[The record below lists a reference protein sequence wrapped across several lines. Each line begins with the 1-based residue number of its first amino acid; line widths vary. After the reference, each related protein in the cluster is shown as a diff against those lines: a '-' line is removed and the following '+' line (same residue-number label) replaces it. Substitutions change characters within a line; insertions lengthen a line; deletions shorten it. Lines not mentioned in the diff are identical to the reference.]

1 MMVATK
7 AEQRGDALGRGAER
21 PSEMPAAGWKDI
33 ALRTW
38 RESSKDNVGL
48 VAAGVAFYG
57 FLALVPLL
65 GAIVITY
72 GLVADPATVVEHA
85 QAMTAVLP
93 RDVAV
98 LVGTQLMNVVETSGG
113 KKGLGLLLALAVAL
127 WGARNAA
134 ASVVTAL
141 NIAYEEEETRGIVR
155 TTMLAL
161 AMTAASVVLALLAGS
176 AMTLLGY
183 LHHLFPGTGP
193 LAQALW
199 KTVTCLLL
207 GGAAAAAAA
216 TLYRY
221 GPARDK
227 AKWRWL
233 TPGSL
238 FFAVAWVL
246 LTLGFGYYAANFGN
260 YGATYGSLSA
270 IVVLLTW
277 LYLSSYVLLFGA
289 EFNSEIEHQTARDT
303 TAGAPQPIGRRGAW
317 SADHVAGESEPAPPS
332 EPGAHIQVENPHEP
346 DPAPGA
352 QLPEVPARTSAIQAY
367 AASRVG
373 GRIGRLAGVPQIGMV
388 SSVLATAGLAMLR
401 QSGRA
406 RAGAA
411 LLATAAGISLL
422 KRD

>member
-1 MMVATK
+1 MATAPAK
-7 AEQRGDALGRGAER
+7 EIDDRGRGAER
-21 PSEMPAAGWKDI
+21 PGEVPARGWKEI

-38 RESSKDNVGL
+38 RETSKDNVGL

-72 GLVADPATVVEHA
+72 GLIADSATVVEHA
-85 QAMTAVLP
+85 ESMTAVLP
-93 RDVAV
+93 RDVAE

-113 KKGLGLLLALAVAL
+113 KKGLGLAAALALAL

-134 ASVVTAL
+134 SSIITAL
-141 NIAYEEEETRGIVR
+141 NIAYEEEETRGLVR
-155 TTMLAL
+155 TTLLAL
-161 AMTAASVVLALLAGS
+161 GMTAASVVLALLAGS

-199 KTVTCLLL
+199 KIVTYVLL
-207 GGAAAAAAA
+207 GAAAAAAAA

-238 FFAVAWVL
+238 FFAGAWVL
-246 LTLGFGYYAANFGN
+246 LTLAFGFYVANFGD

-270 IVVLLTW
+270 VIVLLTW

-303 TAGAPQPIGRRGAW
+303 TAGAPQPLGERGAW
-317 SADHVAGESEPAPPS
+317 TADHVAG
-332 EPGAHIQVENPHEP
+332 GAEP
-346 DPAPGA
+346 DGQPQQQPATPTA
-352 QLPEVPARTSAIQAY
+352 SVAAPQPQEPPRTSAIQAY
-367 AASRVG
+367 AASRLGARAARLG
-373 GRIGRLAGVPQIGMV
+373 GAGKIGML
-388 SSVLATAGLAMLR
+388 SSLLATAGLGLLR
-401 QSGRA
+401 RRGRTG
-406 RAGAA
+406 AGAA
-411 LLATAAGISLL
+411 LLGTAAGLALL
-422 KRD
+422 RRD

>member
-1 MMVATK
+1 MAVSAPVRDMD
-7 AEQRGDALGRGAER
+7 QSGRAAER
-21 PSEMPAAGWKDI
+21 PGEVPARGWKEI

-38 RESSKDNVGL
+38 RESSKDNVSL

-85 QAMTAVLP
+85 RAMTAVLP
-93 RDVAV
+93 RDVAA
-98 LVGTQLMNVVETSGG
+98 LVGSQLMNVVGTSGG
-113 KKGLGLLLALAVAL
+113 KKGLGLIAALALAL

-134 ASVVTAL
+134 ASIITAL
-141 NIAYEEEETRGIVR
+141 NIAYEEEETRGLVR
-155 TTMLAL
+155 TTLLAL
-161 AMTAASVVLALLAGS
+161 GMTATSVVLALLAGS
-176 AMTLLGY
+176 AVALLGY

-193 LAQALW
+193 IAQAVW
-199 KTVTCLLL
+199 KLVTYLLL
-207 GGAAAAAAA
+207 GAAAAAAA
-216 TLYRY
+216 AALYRY

-246 LTLGFGYYAANFGN
+246 LTLGFGFYAANLGD

-270 IVVLLTW
+270 VVVLLTW

-289 EFNSEIEHQTARDT
+289 EFNSEVEHQTAQDT
-303 TAGAPQPIGRRGAW
+303 TAGAPQPLGERGAW
-317 SADHVAGESEPAPPS
+317 SADHVAGSSEPKNGAEPRADVISETPAQPSAPATPL
-332 EPGAHIQVENPHEP
+332 P
-346 DPAPGA
+346 DSPRA
-352 QLPEVPARTSAIQAY
+352 SAIEAY

-373 GRIGRLAGVPQIGMV
+373 ARAARLGGARQVGMV

-406 RAGAA
+406 GAGAA

-422 KRD
+422 KRE